1 MNRLTRTLTFLNSSE
16 SKRFHSFIGD
26 SRLRFSTVK
35 FLAVPFSAVN
45 LRHDSF
51 SITSYLKSFSAV
63 PDRLRPAEMDWDR
76 HEAPGFEEFV
86 RVHGGGASSNSE
98 GSNESVV
105 EEREPDEVNEESQS
119 QSYERKVLP
128 EELSRNVITLTC
140 ESSAEGGICDV
151 YVVGTAHVSAES
163 CQEVQAVINFLKPQ
177 VVFLEICS
185 GRVAVLIPH
194 NSKVPTMGD
203 MMDMWKKNQNP
214 FEILYS
220 WLIAKVANQLEVVP
234 GGEFRV
240 AYEEAM
246 KYGGKV
252 ILGDRP
258 VQITLRRTWATMPLW
273 HKTKFLSSL
282 LFQALFLPK
291 TEDLNKMLKEMDDVD
306 MLTLVIQEMSKRFP
320 TLWTTLV
327 HERDLFMSSILLRV
341 AGEHNSVVA
350 VVGKGHLP
358 GIKKNWKQPIEV
370 NELLTIPSQ
379 KPAISVTRIL
389 STLGVAVAGVALI
402 SGIDTS
408 IKK

>member
-1 MNRLTRTLTFLNSSE
+1 MNRLTRTLAFLNSSE

-51 SITSYLKSFSAV
+51 SITSNLKSFSAV
-63 PDRLRPAEMDWDR
+63 PNRLTPAEMDWDR

-105 EEREPDEVNEESQS
+105 EEREPDEVNEENQS

-203 MMDMWKKNQNP
+203 MMDMWKKNKNP

-220 WLIAKVANQLEVVP
+220 WLITKVANQLEVVP

-258 VQITLRRTWATMPLW
+258 VQ
-273 HKTKFLSSL
+273 
-282 LFQALFLPK
+282 
-291 TEDLNKMLKEMDDVD
+291 LKEMDDVD

-320 TLWTTLV
+320 TLWTTDYPSLG
-327 HERDLFMSSILLRV
+327 RISILGARNTPGRFMSSTLLRV

-389 STLGVAVAGVALI
+389 STLGVAVAGVAII
-402 SGIDTS
+402 SGIYTS

>member
-1 MNRLTRTLTFLNSSE
+1 
-16 SKRFHSFIGD
+16 
-26 SRLRFSTVK
+26 
-35 FLAVPFSAVN
+35 
-45 LRHDSF
+45 
-51 SITSYLKSFSAV
+51 
-63 PDRLRPAEMDWDR
+63 MDWDR

-105 EEREPDEVNEESQS
+105 EEREPDEVNEENQS

-128 EELSRNVITLTC
+128 EEISRNVITLTC

-203 MMDMWKKNQNP
+203 MMNMWKKNQNP

-327 HERDLFMSSILLRV
+327 HERDLFMSSTLLRV
-341 AGEHNSVVA
+341 AGEHNSVAA

-389 STLGVAVAGVALI
+389 STLGVAVTGVAII
-402 SGIDTS
+402 SGIYTS